1 MHSTR
6 KKKGTHLKIAFKA
19 IVILSLVLFT
29 APLLIAAPEVVY
41 KEARPKQ
48 DLTKEEPYFYKPVGK
63 VDPFAPFIIKEEEG
77 GPSEFGSDDL
87 TRRKTKRL
95 AAMERLLAKLK
106 EPKTEL
112 QRIDLSKLTLTAIVK
127 GKSKT
132 WAMVSDENG
141 RGYRLEK
148 GTYIGKN
155 GGVVEEIISE
165 EQNTAFG
172 KQSVRKITIKEPYIN
187 RDQNLDYKFI
197 EMEMPYNMSVYK

>member
-1 MHSTR
+1 MR
-6 KKKGTHLKIAFKA
+6 AAQKKGSFLKTAFNA
-19 IVILSLVLFT
+19 GLILLIMLFA
-29 APLLIAAPEVVY
+29 APLLFAGPEVIY
-41 KEARPKQ
+41 KKARPQQ
-48 DLTKEEPYFYKPVGK
+48 DVTKEKQYFYRPLGK
-63 VDPFAPFIIKEEEG
+63 VDPFAPFIIKGEEG
-77 GPSEFGSDDL
+77 SKDFGVDDL
-87 TRRKTKRL
+87 TRKKTKRL
-95 AAMERLLAKLK
+95 AAMERLLQKLK

-112 QRIDLSKLTLTAIVK
+112 QRIGLSKLTLTAIIK
-127 GKSKT
+127 GKTKT

-155 GGVVEEIISE
+155 GGVVDKIISE

-172 KQSVRKITIKEPYIN
+172 RQSVRKITIKEPYIT

>member
-1 MHSTR
+1 MR
-6 KKKGTHLKIAFKA
+6 AAQKKGSFLKTAFNA
-19 IVILSLVLFT
+19 GLILLIMLFA
-29 APLLIAAPEVVY
+29 APLLFAGPEVIY
-41 KEARPKQ
+41 KKARPQQ
-48 DLTKEEPYFYKPVGK
+48 DLTKEKQYFYSPLGK
-63 VDPFAPFIIKEEEG
+63 TDPFAPFIIKGEEG
-77 GPSEFGSDDL
+77 GEDFGVDDL
-87 TRRKTKRL
+87 TRKKTKRL
-95 AAMERLLAKLK
+95 AAMERLLQKLK

-112 QRIDLSKLTLTAIVK
+112 QRIGLSKLTLTAIIK
-127 GKSKT
+127 GKTKT

-155 GGVVEEIISE
+155 GGVVDKIISE

-172 KQSVRKITIKEPYIN
+172 RQSVRKITIKEPYIT

>member
-6 KKKGTHLKIAFKA
+6 KKGTHLKIAFKA

-29 APLLIAAPEVVY
+29 APLLIAGPEVVY

-77 GPSEFGSDDL
+77 GLGEFGSDDL

-155 GGVVEEIISE
+155 GGVVEKIISE